1 MVPVNPPAGVPTQF
15 TLKIA
20 RPTSDSLR
28 LSWLD
33 SIGGAQ
39 LEASTNLLAGSWST
53 LASGVV
59 QTDGENV
66 VVQPLESSK
75 RFYRIVRP

>member
-39 LEASTNLLAGSWST
+39 LEASTNLLAGS